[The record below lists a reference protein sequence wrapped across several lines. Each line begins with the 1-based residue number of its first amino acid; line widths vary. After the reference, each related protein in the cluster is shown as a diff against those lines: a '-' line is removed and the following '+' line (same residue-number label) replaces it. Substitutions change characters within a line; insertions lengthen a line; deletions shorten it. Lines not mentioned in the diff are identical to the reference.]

1 MNDRKSVYAGL
12 GRPLEEALAIEDEL
26 GRDTIFADDFAAG
39 VARFDDH
46 QATARDVA

>member
-1 MNDRKSVYAGL
+1 MNDRQSVYAGL

-26 GRDTIFADDFAAG
+26 GRDTIFADDFRDG

-46 QATARDVA
+46 QATRDR